1 MNYKTNWYGAVG
13 LISTLGKNS
22 FAAGETVCGLAKSG
36 FHNVQKL
43 VEIDA
48 AVIGP
53 VFNRLE
59 NAFKSI
65 EEFDKSAKEW
75 FQVKETSYNEKWE
88 KAKREEDWK
97 EVNEKYAHVERKPR
111 VRINLE
117 EDILECM
124 IRPKKTYLPSCF
136 SSWRRV

>member
-13 LISTLGKNS
+13 LISTIGKNS
-22 FAAGETVCGLAKSG
+22 FATGEAVSGWAKSG
-36 FHNVQKL
+36 FHNVQKV
-43 VEIDA
+43 VEIDV

-59 NAFKSI
+59 NVFESL
-65 EEFDKSAKEW
+65 ESFDKSAKEW

-97 EVNEKYAHVERKPR
+97 EVNEKYAHVERQPR

-136 SSWRRV
+136 TSWRRV

>member
-1 MNYKTNWYGAVG
+1 MNYKTNFYGAVG
-13 LISTLGKNS
+13 LISTIGKNS
-22 FAAGETVCGLAKSG
+22 FAAGEAVSG
-36 FHNVQKL
+36 WVKGGCHYVQKV

-59 NAFKSI
+59 NVFESL
-65 EEFDKSAKEW
+65 ESFDKSAKEW
-75 FQVKETSYNEKWE
+75 FQEKATSYNEKWE
-88 KAKREEDWK
+88 KAKREEDWRQN
-97 EVNEKYAHVERKPR
+97 NEKYAHVERKPR